1 MRRPGLAL
9 RVAAGVLAALGA
21 NASVASGAA
30 DARAVAGVVDAIT
43 VVHPSPLLAAG
54 RGASVILRAT
64 FVEDGVYADPR
75 VVETQVTA
83 GALEAH
89 ERERLERE
97 ALRAF
102 SALRKWR
109 FRASPDAVLPAPGS
123 PITVRVQFVT
133 MPETPRRD

>member
-1 MRRPGLAL
+1 MGWPGLAL
-9 RVAAGVLAALGA
+9 RVAAGVLAAFGA
-21 NASVASGAA
+21 NASAASGAV

-43 VVHPSPLLAAG
+43 VVHPSPLLSPG
-54 RGASVILRAT
+54 REAIVILRAT

-75 VVETQVTA
+75 VVETHVTA

-102 SALRKWR
+102 NALRKWR
-109 FRASPDAVLPAPGS
+109 FRAPPDAALPAPGS
-123 PITVRVQFVT
+123 PIDVHVRFVT
-133 MPETPRRD
+133 TREAEGRD